1 MITIKTKVGILYM
14 EEENRREES
23 DRIKLYDSNS
33 RYFDYLPLESIKP
46 KEIGSYCKTVV
57 EQLEKMETIEKIL
70 SFLWIEAYTFS
81 ESWIDLL
88 EDIFGLDGYEYDLD
102 ADKYI
107 RLFDGSEITEASLL
121 ENEYVNKIGDT
132 YILVC
137 E

>member
-1 MITIKTKVGILYM
+1 M
-14 EEENRREES
+14 
-23 DRIKLYDSNS
+23 
-33 RYFDYLPLESIKP
+33 
-46 KEIGSYCKTVV
+46 VV

-70 SFLWIEAYTFS
+70 SFLWVETYTFS
-81 ESWIDLL
+81 NCWIDLL
-88 EDIFGLDGYEYDLD
+88 EDIFGVDGYEYDLD

-107 RLFDGSEITEASLL
+107 RLSDGSEITEAFLL